1 MLSLNIIGHII
12 VSVINL
18 FLLVLV
24 VRVIL
29 SWLTLPPS
37 KPLLYLY
44 KVTDPVIN
52 LSKQYFPIKIGILDL
67 SIIFPFLFLN
77 IISKFAS
84 DILIMGRSLTLFYLL
99 GLLFFSIDSILN
111 IVVIA
116 SILLCVMVIFF
127 SLIVK
132 NSYNPIVTSLKPV
145 LLPILVRLDRILRF
159 RSKYKEFIYLTILII
174 LIIIVGHFAHKL
186 LLLLVNFSNQLDL
199 ESFKRME
206 IKP

>member
-1 MLSLNIIGHII
+1 
-12 VSVINL
+12 
-18 FLLVLV
+18 
-24 VRVIL
+24 
-29 SWLTLPPS
+29 
-37 KPLLYLY
+37 
-44 KVTDPVIN
+44 
-52 LSKQYFPIKIGILDL
+52 
-67 SIIFPFLFLN
+67 
-77 IISKFAS
+77 
-84 DILIMGRSLTLFYLL
+84 MGRSLTLFYLL
-99 GLLFFSIDSILN
+99 GLCFFYRFYLN

-116 SILLCVMVIFF
+116 SILLCNGDIF

-174 LIIIVGHFAHKL
+174 LIIIVGHFAQF